1 VNLKIVFQS
10 EFTSARTDIY
20 FFLNVA
26 KFDIAKMI
34 TIHTFIVATR
44 FLSIPPKI

>member
-34 TIHTFIVATR
+34 TIYTFIVATR